1 MTLYGDTLLLDV
13 MDNVGNRRFGRTDFN
28 VKGFIDDDGECPV
41 SVVNISLKGI
51 LVSPDREVKLEKDRT
66 YPLRIS
72 LSHSEID
79 IITEATLMHE
89 KEGQFGFR
97 FDSVE
102 ADGMIHLRRL
112 LELNLSS
119 DEQIEKELEFL
130 VD

>member
-1 MTLYGDTLLLDV
+1 M
-13 MDNVGNRRFGRTDFN
+13 
-28 VKGFIDDDGECPV
+28 
-41 SVVNISLKGI
+41 
-51 LVSPDREVKLEKDRT
+51 SPDREVNLEKYRT

-72 LSHSEID
+72 LPHSGIN

-89 KEGQFGFR
+89 KEGKFGFR

-119 DEQIEKELEFL
+119 DEQIEKELDFL